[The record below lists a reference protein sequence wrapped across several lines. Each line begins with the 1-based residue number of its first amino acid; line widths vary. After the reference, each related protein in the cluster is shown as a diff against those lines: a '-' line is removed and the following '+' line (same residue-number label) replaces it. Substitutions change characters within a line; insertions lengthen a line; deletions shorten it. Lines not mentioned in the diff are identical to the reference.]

1 MKKVLISLSLIIVM
15 MFSLIGCKSTKPDT
29 NEGKN
34 ETISSEENLFNVKVT
49 LPASLFEG
57 TDKSTIE
64 TEGKAK
70 GIHEVVVNDD
80 GSVTY
85 TMNKKTHK
93 TLLDEMKKSV
103 DESIKKAL
111 ADKDTYPSFS
121 KIEYNDD
128 LTEFNIYVDASKYG
142 VFESFSALGF
152 YVAGN
157 MYQAMNTVEQGNINT
172 KVNFINKDTNEVIES
187 GDSSK
192 VGNAQ

>member
-1 MKKVLISLSLIIVM
+1 MKKILLSLSLIIAM
-15 MFSLIGCKSTKPDT
+15 MFSLIGCKSDGG
-29 NEGKN
+29 N
-34 ETISSEENLFNVKVT
+34 NVKVT
-49 LPASLFEG
+49 LPASIFEG

-64 TEGKAK
+64 EEGKAK

-93 TLLDEMKKSV
+93 ALLDEVKKSV
-103 DESIKKAL
+103 DESIEKLL
-111 ADKDTYPSFS
+111 ADKDTYHSFS

-142 VFESFSALGF
+142 VLESLSALGF

-157 MYQAMNTVEQGNINT
+157 MYQAMNTVEEGNINT
-172 KVNFINKDTNEVIES
+172 KVNFINEDTNEVIES

-192 VGNAQ
+192 IGNAQ